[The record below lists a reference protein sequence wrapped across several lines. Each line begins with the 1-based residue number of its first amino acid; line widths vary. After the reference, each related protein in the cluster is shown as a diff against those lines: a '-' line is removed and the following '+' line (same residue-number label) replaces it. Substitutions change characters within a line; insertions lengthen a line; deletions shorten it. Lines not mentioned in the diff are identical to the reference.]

1 MQHIIVPVD
10 LSPNSKAA
18 LRYAA
23 HIAAAAKV
31 GITVV
36 FAYSLLEKA
45 IRYTTKKG
53 QVDKDPEKWIQ
64 KRIDKIHASRPDV
77 DVEYKIIKGDILDSL
92 KRMLDITGADLI
104 ILGCQGKDENEESF
118 LGSVSVAVVKTSHQ
132 PILLIPPKYKFR
144 NLQNMVCVTN
154 NTSPNS
160 FETRDP
166 VNQLKAIFHPGVH
179 ILPTDKVHFEN
190 VKANEDFQDMLNQQ
204 DADLLITHRREKGFM
219 ETILGTSRMSIEKF
233 KINIPL
239 LVLVGEES

>member
-23 HIAAAAKV
+23 HIAAAAKI

-64 KRIDKIHASRPDV
+64 NRIDKIHASRPDV
-77 DVEYKIIKGDILDSL
+77 DVQYKIIKGDILDNL
-92 KRMLDITGADLI
+92 KRMINITGADLI

-118 LGSVSVAVVKTSHQ
+118 LGSVSVAVVKSSTE
-132 PILLIPPKYKFR
+132 PVLLIPPKFKFR
-144 NLQNMVCVTN
+144 NLQNIVCVTN
-154 NTSPNS
+154 NATENS
-160 FETRDP
+160 FETRNP
-166 VNQLKAIFHPGVH
+166 LNQLKEVFQPGIH
-179 ILPTDKVHFEN
+179 ILPTGNERFEN
-190 VKANEDFQDMLNQQ
+190 AKSIENFQDTLHQQ
-204 DADLLITHRREKGFM
+204 NADLLIIHRREKGFM
-219 ETILGTSRMSIEKF
+219 ETILGTTRMSIEKF

-239 LVLVGEES
+239 LVLVGGDS